1 MFYSACIPALF
12 GGKTAREALAAAKS
26 AGLKHYEFWGWN
38 EEQIAS
44 YAQAQV
50 EFGMTP
56 VAMCTTFHEL
66 TDPNGR
72 EKYVEGIQKTIPVC
86 KKLGC
91 KNIIS
96 QVGPERSD
104 ISRQAQHESIVAGLK
119 AAAPYV
125 EEAGLVLVF
134 EPLNIRVDHVGYY
147 LWSEEEAFRIQ
158 EEVGSPN
165 VKVLIDLYHQAVMDD
180 LDIGMIV
187 ANLDKIGHFHMAGV
201 PGRHEP
207 LIDCK
212 VDYAAVLD
220 AIRKAGYTEAVGLEY
235 FPVYP
240 VEEGLKTLVEQL
252 STY

>member
-1 MFYSACIPALF
+1 MFYSACVPALF
-12 GGKTAREALAAAKS
+12 GGKTAREALAAAS
-26 AGLKHYEFWGWN
+26 GAGLKHYEFWGWN
-38 EEQIAS
+38 EEQIESFA
-44 YAQAQV
+44 AAQV

-72 EKYVEGIQKTIPVC
+72 EKYVEGIKKTIPVC

-91 KNIIS
+91 MNIIS

-125 EEAGLVLVF
+125 EEAGLILVF

-147 LWSEEEAFRIQ
+147 LWSEEEAFQIQ

-165 VKVLIDLYHQAVMDD
+165 VKVLLDLYHQAVMDD
-180 LDIGMIV
+180 LDIEMIV
-187 ANLDKIGHFHMAGV
+187 ANLDKIGHFHMAGH

-212 VDYAAVLD
+212 VDYAAILS

-240 VEEGLKTLVEQL
+240 AEEGLKTLVGQL
-252 STY
+252 LTF

>member
-1 MFYSACIPALF
+1 M
-12 GGKTAREALAAAKS
+12 
-26 AGLKHYEFWGWN
+26 
-38 EEQIAS
+38 
-44 YAQAQV
+44 
-50 EFGMTP
+50 
-56 VAMCTTFHEL
+56 
-66 TDPNGR
+66 
-72 EKYVEGIQKTIPVC
+72 
-86 KKLGC
+86 
-91 KNIIS
+91 
-96 QVGPERSD
+96 
-104 ISRQAQHESIVAGLK
+104 
-119 AAAPYV
+119 
-125 EEAGLVLVF
+125 
-134 EPLNIRVDHVGYY
+134 
-147 LWSEEEAFRIQ
+147 
-158 EEVGSPN
+158 GSPN

-212 VDYAAVLD
+212 VDYAAVLG

>member
-1 MFYSACIPALF
+1 MFYSACVPALF
-12 GGKTAREALAAAKS
+12 GGKTAREALAAAS
-26 AGLKHYEFWGWN
+26 GAGLKHYEFWGWN
-38 EEQIAS
+38 EEQIESFA
-44 YAQAQV
+44 AAQV

-72 EKYVEGIQKTIPVC
+72 EAYVAGIKKTIPVC

-96 QVGPERSD
+96 QVGPQRSD

-212 VDYAAVLD
+212 VDYAAVLG

-240 VEEGLKTLVEQL
+240 VEEGLKTLMGQL
-252 STY
+252 LTY